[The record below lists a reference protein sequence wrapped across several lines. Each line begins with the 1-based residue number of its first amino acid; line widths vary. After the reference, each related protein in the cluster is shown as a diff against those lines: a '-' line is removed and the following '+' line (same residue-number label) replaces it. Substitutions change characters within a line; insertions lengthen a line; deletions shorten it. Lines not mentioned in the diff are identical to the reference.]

1 MFIKEFSCLNSEVS
15 ENCEYGV
22 GVAVFFGACICVIFY
37 SSWFRQTANSF
48 LWVLFLSRD
57 CFAGWVHQCTFWLY
71 FFFYIFHSR
80 SVRWASRTC
89 VFVLELMC
97 PMIFGTMDTS
107 GGCVT
112 ISCCVPLFLPAL
124 ALSFLLM
131 VCVWFPGYFC
141 LWYKSYFFIKL
152 VNSLF
157 WWLPGRVV
165 WI

>member
-1 MFIKEFSCLNSEVS
+1 MRTVNMVLVLLSLLVL
-15 ENCEYGV
+15 
-22 GVAVFFGACICVIFY
+22 VF
-37 SSWFRQTANSF
+37 
-48 LWVLFLSRD
+48 VLFSILRGSGKQQIHFSGFCSYLGIVLRD
-57 CFAGWVHQCTFWLY
+57 GCINVRFDCI
-71 FFFYIFHSR
+71 FFYIFHSR